1 MQVSFSCWTSGTKS
15 NASAC
20 VNAAVY
26 LPTVTVFATETPRVD
41 STSGFTTTRLGV
53 CSMEAGAVLHPVDE
67 RGWVWLFQPWASAC
81 WCYRWVGAPQ
91 RPGMAQQLYLALCSS
106 GISLATRRDLA
117 HTIVGDIMRHHG
129 GLWNRITQPKSL
141 FALGKTDAPGHVAA
155 TSYCCPGTLCNA
167 KLSLFYV
174 ILSQSYLSI
183 FG

>member
-1 MQVSFSCWTSGTKS
+1 MCECSCLLAYGD
-15 NASAC
+15 
-20 VNAAVY
+20 
-26 LPTVTVFATETPRVD
+26 RVCHRNPLGN
-41 STSGFTTTRLGV
+41 TSGFTTTRLGV

-67 RGWVWLFQPWASAC
+67 RGWGWLFQPWASAC
-81 WCYRWVGAPQ
+81 WWYRWVGTPQ
-91 RPGMAQQLYLALCSS
+91 HPGMAQQLSFALCSA
-106 GISLATRRDLA
+106 GVSLAARRDPA
-117 HTIVGDIMRHHG
+117 HTIVGGIMRHHS

-174 ILSQSYLSI
+174 ILSRSYLSI